1 MLARLLREYA
11 TDVNVSLP
19 TQVLTVS
26 GGGPTGASVDWAA
39 LEAACPWVLST
50 QLVVKPDQLIK
61 RRGKGGLLALNVN
74 WAGARAWIEERMGK
88 EVEVDGVAGT
98 LSNFLV
104 EPFVPHPQSDEYY
117 LCINSVRA
125 GEEVLFYHAGG
136 VDVGDVDAKAARLL
150 VPIGDGLSAAQV
162 AASPLLEHVPA
173 SRQPLLAAFVAS
185 LFSLYYDAQ
194 FAYLEIN
201 PLVVTGDSHTTSGA
215 LTPARIVPLDLA
227 AKLDEAGAFLAAG
240 KWGAD
245 LAFPPDWGRRALP
258 EEAYIREMDGKTGAS
273 LKLTV
278 LNRAGRVW
286 TMVAGGGASVAFADT
301 ISDLGYGA
309 ELANYGEYSGAP
321 SDSQTYEY
329 AKTIL
334 GLMGAAGP
342 HASGAGKVLI
352 VGGGIANFTDVAKT
366 FTGIIKAF
374 REAAGMLRAQGV
386 SIWVRRGGPNYQEGL
401 KMMRELGREIG
412 VEMHVFGPET
422 HITAIVALAL
432 GRGDSLAG
440 LVVEEEQ
447 DSSGSSGGGGGA
459 VAAAVTA
466 ALTHGSGGS
475 SASASA
481 SASVSAAELQERR
494 QLAGG
499 ETSGGASLLGE
510 AISHPQMISSV
521 GGGGG
526 GGAGEGEG
534 ALGAHTQFSPSTRCL
549 VFGMQ
554 QRAVQGMLDFDYL
567 CKRSRPSVAAIV
579 FPFSGN
585 HYVKFYWGQSEVMM
599 PVYET
604 TEEAVRRHPEVSV
617 FVNFASM
624 RSVYSTTLTALAA
637 APSAGKGGNISTIAI
652 IAEGVPE
659 QHTRLI
665 IRKAAE
671 AGVTLIGPA
680 TVGGIAPGCFR
691 IGNTGG
697 MIDNIITCRLYRPGS
712 VAYVSKSGGM
722 SNELNNICSAYA
734 DGVCE
739 GVAIGGDR
747 YPGSTFLD
755 HLLRYQANPRVKMM
769 VLLGEVGGTDE
780 YAVCAAL
787 ADGRLTKPLVAW
799 CLGTCASLF
808 PYSVQFG
815 HAGALAGSEAQTAA
829 AKNASLRAAGA
840 RVPSSF
846 NDFVVRIRDTYREL
860 AAAGAI
866 TPLAEPPTPTMPMD
880 FAWAKSLGLVRK
892 PAAFVSSISDD
903 RGEELLYAG
912 VPISRV
918 FEEDLGVGGVLSL
931 LWFRRRLPA
940 YAAKFLEMV
949 LMVTADH
956 GPAVSGAHNTIV
968 TARAGKDLIS
978 SLVSGLLTIG
988 PRFGGALDEAAQQFS
1003 GAFDAGKSP
1012 AQFVKDMRDGNKLI
1026 MGIGHRVKSVSNPDK
1041 RVSIIVAYAKE
1052 HFPSTEVLDFALEVE
1067 KVTTAKREN
1076 LILNVDGAIAV
1087 CFTDL
1092 VRSCGAF
1099 TREEADETVSSGCLN
1114 GLFVVGRS
1122 MGFIGHF
1129 LDQTR
1134 LKQGLYRHP
1143 TDDIT
1148 YMENLVSEVGGEGGA
1163 GRCKPLLF
1171 SAPLDS
1177 PGPLT
1182 SCPPPPTHTLA
1193 VLIFSSVQACAL

>member
-1 MLARLLREYA
+1 MAQRAIREADGKRMLARLLKQYTA
-11 TDVNVSLP
+11 DPNVALP
-19 TQVLTVS
+19 TQVLTLQCA
-26 GGGPTGASVDWAA
+26 PGAQAVDWAA
-39 LEAACPWVLST
+39 AEAAAPWVRGAR
-50 QLVVKPDQLIK
+50 LVVKPDQLIK
-61 RRGKGGLLALNVN
+61 RRGKGGLLALDVD
-74 WAGARAWIEERMGK
+74 WAGARAWVEARMNT
-88 EVEVDGVAGT
+88 EVEVDGVRGT
-98 LSNFLV
+98 LSHFLV

-117 LCINSVRA
+117 LCINSVRG
-125 GEEVLFYHAGG
+125 GEDVLFYHAGG
-136 VDVGDVDAKAARLL
+136 VDVGDVDAKAARLH
-150 VPIGDGLSAAQV
+150 VRIGDGLSAAEV
-162 AASPLLEHVPA
+162 AASSLLAHVPA

-185 LFSLYYDAQ
+185 LFALYYDAQ

-201 PLVVTGDSHTTSGA
+201 PLVVTGDALSGGA
-215 LTPARIVPLDLA
+215 AAAAAASARIVPLDLA
-227 AKLDEAGAFLAAG
+227 AKLDEAGAFLAAA

-245 LAFPPDWGRRALP
+245 LVFPPDWGRRALP

-273 LKLTV
+273 LKLTI

-286 TMVAGGGASVAFADT
+286 TMVAGGGASVAYADT
-301 ISDLGYGA
+301 ISDLGFGA

-334 GLMGAAGP
+334 KCMGEAGP

-366 FTGIIKAF
+366 FTGIVKAF
-374 REAAGMLRAQGV
+374 REFAGMLKAQGV

-401 KMMRELGREIG
+401 KMMRDLGRELG

-432 GRGDSLAG
+432 GQRESLAG
-440 LVVEEEQ
+440 LLVQEEAEE
-447 DSSGSSGGGGGA
+447 GA
-459 VAAAVTA
+459 GAEAAAAKPA
-466 ALTHGSGGS
+466 A
-475 SASASA
+475 
-481 SASVSAAELQERR
+481 
-494 QLAGG
+494 
-499 ETSGGASLLGE
+499 
-510 AISHPQMISSV
+510 

-526 GGAGEGEG
+526 GGPILGEAVSHPVMISHAASAASGGGGGGSEAAAWG
-534 ALGAHTQFSPSTRCL
+534 ADTQFNPATRCI

-567 CKRSRPSVAAIV
+567 CKRAKPSVAAIV

-585 HYVKFYWGQSEVMM
+585 HYVKFYWGQTEVMM

-604 TEEAVRRHPEVSV
+604 SEEALRRHADVSV

-624 RSVYSTTLTALAA
+624 RSVYSTTLAVLEAA
-637 APSAGKGGNISTIAI
+637 GGPTRVHTVAI

-659 QHTRLI
+659 QHTRLL
-665 IRKAAE
+665 IRRAE
-671 AGVTLIGPA
+671 ERGVTLIGPA

-697 MIDNIITCRLYRPGS
+697 MIDNIISCKLYRPGS

-722 SNELNNICSAYA
+722 SNELNNICATYA

-747 YPGSTFLD
+747 YPGSRFLD
-755 HLLRYQANPRVKMM
+755 HLLRYEANPRVKML
-769 VLLGEVGGTDE
+769 VLLGEVGGCDE
-780 YAVCAAL
+780 YDVCEAVR
-787 ADGRLTKPLVAW
+787 DGRIKKPIVAW

-829 AKNASLRAAGA
+829 AKNAALAAAGA
-840 RVPSSF
+840 IVPRSF
-846 NDFVVRIRDTYREL
+846 NDFVVKIRDTFIALTR
-860 AAAGAI
+860 AGHIAPI
-866 TPLAEPPTPTMPMD
+866 AEPPAPTMPMD
-880 FAWAKSLGLVRK
+880 FAWAKNLGLVRK

-918 FEEDLGVGGVLSL
+918 FEEELGVGGVLSL

-940 YAAKFLEMV
+940 YATKFLEMV

-988 PRFGGALDEAAQQFS
+988 PRFGGALDEAALQFS
-1003 GAFDAGKSP
+1003 TAHDAGKSP
-1012 AQFVKDMRDGNKLI
+1012 TAFVKDMRDANKLI

-1052 HFPSTEVLDFALEVE
+1052 HFAATSVLDFALEVE
-1067 KVTTAKREN
+1067 KVTTAKKEN

-1087 CFTDL
+1087 CVPPPPLTWPAPSLKASAPCASAYLLCPHSPGPPFFCRCFTDL

-1114 GLFVVGRS
+1114 GLFVMGRS

-1148 YMENLVSEVGGEGGA
+1148 YMDNMA
-1163 GRCKPLLF
+1163 
-1171 SAPLDS
+1171 
-1177 PGPLT
+1177 
-1182 SCPPPPTHTLA
+1182 
-1193 VLIFSSVQACAL
+1193 